1 MSGTGEGIFEPERGI
16 TRAEFLKLLMEAFGI
31 ETGGAVAEFADVPA
45 DSWAYPY
52 VAKAYELGLVQ
63 GTGDGLFGAE
73 AYISRAD
80 LSVMVRNALAL
91 KGGTAIN
98 LTIFNLPRLSVDIDM
113 QQKR

>member
-1 MSGTGEGIFEPERGI
+1 MFQ
-16 TRAEFLKLLMEAFGI
+16 
-31 ETGGAVAEFADVPA
+31 A

-91 KGGTAIN
+91 KGELPEGSVTAFDDWEEIPPYAAEAVGTM
-98 LTIFNLPRLSVDIDM
+98 LRLNAVSGFEDNTFRPFDTASRAQAVVILFRIAEH
-113 QQKR
+113 QG